1 MYLIVVNAFS
11 KRAKVAITHTASSEA
26 TIEGLHH
33 MFATHGVPDTI
44 VSDNASSLTSAQF
57 ARFCSRNN
65 INHVTSAPFHLAS
78 NGLAEQTMQSFKTML
93 KQMKC
98 HENSL

>member
-11 KRAKVAITHTASSEA
+11 KWVKVAITHTASSEA

-44 VSDNASSLTSAQF
+44 VSDNASSFTSAQF

-65 INHVTSAPFHLAS
+65 INHLTSAPFHLAS
-78 NGLAEQTMQSFKTML
+78 NGLAEQTVQSFKTML
-93 KQMKC
+93 K
-98 HENSL
+98 